1 MLSLGETTEAVVVWH
16 LCSLEKLLNMP
27 CSFLDCCPFPGF
39 RILGTSFESSHS
51 SSRGFQPPALPDYIH
66 RWVNEFRSNNPN
78 LGDIIDL

>member
-39 RILGTSFESSHS
+39 RILSGIWD
-51 SSRGFQPPALPDYIH
+51 RLRPLKPALLAPFTLSITFI
-66 RWVNEFRSNNPN
+66 V
-78 LGDIIDL
+78 GQ

>member
-39 RILGTSFESSHS
+39 RILSGILGS
-51 SSRGFQPPALPDYIH
+51 SSPALFRLSPLYPIDYVH
-66 RWVNEFRSNNPN
+66 RWTMSSDPTTQTLVN
-78 LGDIIDL
+78 

>member
-39 RILGTSFESSHS
+39 RILSGILGSVAGPRCREDIRLTRIEEEKIFNENLNGHKQI
-51 SSRGFQPPALPDYIH
+51 RLPT
-66 RWVNEFRSNNPN
+66 
-78 LGDIIDL
+78 

>member
-39 RILGTSFESSHS
+39 RILSGILGS
-51 SSRGFQPPALPDYIH
+51 SSPGVKPALLAPFTLSITFI
-66 RWVNEFRSNNPN
+66 V
-78 LGDIIDL
+78 GQ

>member
-39 RILGTSFESSHS
+39 RILSGILGS
-51 SSRGFQPPALPDYIH
+51 SSPALLAPVTLSITFI
-66 RWVNEFRSNNPN
+66 V
-78 LGDIIDL
+78 GQ